1 MDKRK
6 KKTLWLVAA
15 AFTLTMGL
23 SVGSAMAYFTTYTAA
38 SGRAALELEQTVT
51 IPQEEVADWTKHV
64 TIENTGDVDC
74 FVRVKAFAGEI
85 YQDSL
90 QYSDDHGKWTPGEDG
105 YYYYSDVVPAKE
117 EGKDPYRTEELR
129 IHIDNMDREQSFNII
144 LVQESTQVL
153 YDEQGNP
160 TADWNRIMDSDETV
174 YAEEDEEQ

>member
-6 KKTLWLVAA
+6 KKTLWLAAA

-117 EGKDPYRTEELR
+117 EGKYPYRTEELR